1 MQKLIIRLFIG
12 MLIFIGGVSYGSIE
26 EEKSIIKNETEMHD
40 EMEVSE
46 TYPVIEVD
54 EKENKLME
62 QQDRDDSESV
72 IHTTAALFG
81 KVVSSLYE
89 VGVGFIYQFVNLF
102 FDWND
107 VNV

>member
-1 MQKLIIRLFIG
+1 

-26 EEKSIIKNETEMHD
+26 EEKSIIKNETEIHD
-40 EMEVSE
+40 KIEVSE

-54 EKENKLME
+54 EKENE
-62 QQDRDDSESV
+62 PISQNNTDDNESI

-102 FDWND
+102 FD
-107 VNV
+107 

>member
-1 MQKLIIRLFIG
+1 MQKLIIRLLIG
-12 MLIFIGGVSYGSIE
+12 MLIFIGGVSYGSME
-26 EEKSIIKNETEMHD
+26 DDKTVIKGETEIHD
-40 EMEVSE
+40 KIEVSE

-54 EKENKLME
+54 ENENELIDQK
-62 QQDRDDSESV
+62 DRDDNESI

-102 FDWND
+102 FD
-107 VNV
+107 